1 MRLTWRANMNDRALG
16 RRLLLAPYRSKMTH
30 KALNSL
36 ANVFPYIPL
45 PSALSRVVLH
55 GQQGGV
61 SCAWGSPPLGD
72 QPY

>member
-36 ANVFPYIPL
+36 ANVFPPIHSPAICIVACRSSWATRWCFL
-45 PSALSRVVLH
+45 RVGESAFR
-55 GQQGGV
+55 
-61 SCAWGSPPLGD
+61 
-72 QPY
+72 